1 MVEGELTES
10 AQHVIYY
17 IEDGSGDISRS
28 DGKVL
33 VDSSVQAND
42 YEIERRSGRLPA
54 RKRLIPAKF
63 RDYKNASDPDSSDT
77 DFDPHEYTA
86 RVKRPSLRRAPTTKQ
101 TDPFKT
107 GSGKKTTSKS
117 TMVQSTA
124 DTEEYSYDHSET
136 SHTLDTLIEEKYQLA
151 LKLAREKA
159 QLKNIP
165 QSKSV
170 DGMRLETDD
179 SFDGERGQNV
189 TDDGME
195 GQPEGETASQPDKE
209 VSSQD
214 STPAQ
219 QSVYVKEEIRDMAEA
234 TMIRRG
240 RGRPRGQDWG
250 TDFPCPDCGK
260 VFKVKGNLRIHLKTH
275 LDLKL
280 FSCSQEGCEKTYST
294 NEGLKRHLLTH
305 QGIKP
310 FQCDVCQQYFSSSVA
325 LTEHRTLHFDEK
337 MHQCPSCER
346 RFRHVSSFRRHLTT
360 HTSAMPYICTVCNR
374 QFAQPSY
381 LRSHMRTHTGEK
393 PFKCP
398 ICGKMF
404 AHQSDVKR
412 HRTTHTGE
420 KPYQCSKCI
429 ARFSD
434 VSSKNR
440 HEKEHEN
447 NKRFTCNL
455 CNDTFKRTGQ
465 LRSHINNK
473 HHAIVGGGVPIK
485 VDRNPTTGETVLR
498 LENGSDIARE
508 IYSGDQQQRIV
519 SLIKSLQTK
528 TGSNTQTF
536 VDGDNI
542 FEITQPGN
550 QSASGQ
556 VTDISQLGKE
566 EDSTNLEGDVP
577 IELQGVEIPAGEN
590 GPTYIAI
597 MNDTDSDSNKL
608 TLVPN
613 MNYHVIYETDEAGG
627 ERQLLVPFMEDGTP
641 VGTENLELEYD
652 PTAIPVN
659 ETAEASRAIAME
671 PVPETDEEVTHPV
684 VENDGNMINH
694 EERME
699 CDTVV
704 TAEDTTKQSDN
715 VQGLVDSYKD
725 NTVHSV
731 AMTELE
737 NSFINADSHPEMCV
751 DDTSSQPEEAGDVK
765 SNNQADLTEGPG
777 LEFINNPDFANQEY
791 YDWLTNFTEWC
802 KLVSM
807 PLDTSL
813 FQKISQVHKTV
824 SDVMASPSGVVAEK
838 QNFIVL
844 MTITKELSSI
854 VNEHLLCVMQSLDE
868 KADTV

>member
-1 MVEGELTES
+1 MAAACSIGEGGEKVTEENEPVKVERAPVNKEQLEAHIVAQAITELQEIQAPTSQVIESEPLSKLLSSLSGAGESCMVEGELTES

-42 YEIERRSGRLPA
+42 YEIERRSGP
-54 RKRLIPAKF
+54 
-63 RDYKNASDPDSSDT
+63 
-77 DFDPHEYTA
+77 
-86 RVKRPSLRRAPTTKQ
+86 
-101 TDPFKT
+101 
-107 GSGKKTTSKS
+107 SKS

-214 STPAQ
+214 N
-219 QSVYVKEEIRDMAEA
+219 MAEA

-305 QGIKP
+305 Q
-310 FQCDVCQQYFSSSVA
+310 
-325 LTEHRTLHFDEK
+325 EHRTLHFDEK

-346 RFRHVSSFRRHLTT
+346 RFRHVSSFRR
-360 HTSAMPYICTVCNR
+360 
-374 QFAQPSY
+374 
-381 LRSHMRTHTGEK
+381 
-393 PFKCP
+393 
-398 ICGKMF
+398 
-404 AHQSDVKR
+404 
-412 HRTTHTGE
+412 E

-641 VGTENLELEYD
+641 V
-652 PTAIPVN
+652 N